1 MIAQLFLTALLFVI
15 LIYAWSA
22 YRVSPTVALFVVVA
36 AGAGLFF
43 VWFPSEATA
52 LAHFVGIGRGVD
64 LILYTW
70 VVISLIMLFNL
81 HLKLRVQMEVITELA
96 RKIAL
101 ANAERDLADGSLP
114 PRQADALK

>member
-1 MIAQLFLTALLFVI
+1 MIAQLFLTALLFVV
-15 LIYAWSA
+15 LLYAWTA
-22 YRVSPTVALFVVVA
+22 YRLSPTIALFVVA
-36 AGAGLFF
+36 SAFAGLFF
-43 VWFPSEATA
+43 VWFPAEATA

-81 HLKLRVQMEVITELA
+81 HLKLRAQMEVITELA

-101 ANAERDLADGSLP
+101 ANAEHSVGKNGAGSTP
-114 PRQADALK
+114 PMP